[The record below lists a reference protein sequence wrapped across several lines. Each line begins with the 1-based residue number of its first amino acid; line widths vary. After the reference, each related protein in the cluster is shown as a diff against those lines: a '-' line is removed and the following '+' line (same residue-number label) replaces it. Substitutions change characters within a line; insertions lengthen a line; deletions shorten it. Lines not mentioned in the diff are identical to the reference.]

1 MPAPRCAPL
10 LLSILLLA
18 PLGACQVQT
27 GGAGGSEEDDSFRPD
42 PRTLVEVSSIRT
54 GDVSDFLVS
63 TGTVESEAQADLV
76 PEAPGQVIEI
86 LAEEG
91 DEVEAGQVLAV
102 VRNIKL
108 SAALDR
114 AEAELARAEAELLK
128 IEQLHA
134 QGAVSDRDLSE
145 ARYLART
152 ARATRDE
159 AAGGTGQT
167 LITSPIAGTVSV
179 RDVRYGEIAGGQ
191 RAFQVV
197 DLSRLR
203 VVVRLP
209 ERDLAR
215 LAVGLPAA
223 ISSVYDEENPV
234 SATVTRIAPTV
245 DPATGT
251 VRVTLTLEP
260 GQSVLRPGQYVSAR
274 VEVDHHQDV
283 LVMPRRALLYEEGEP
298 LAFRVAIEDPPPREA
313 SEGPSLPEMSLFS
326 FGDKGDD
333 EVGDEELP
341 GPYRVARKVALEIGY
356 IDEDSV
362 EITSGLGVGDEVV
375 VTGQA
380 ALRDGARVRYP
391 EDPRLGDG
399 GDEGGGPAVEP
410 EDAG

>member
-1 MPAPRCAPL
+1 MPAPRCTPL
-10 LLSILLLA
+10 LLSLLLLA

-27 GGAGGSEEDDSFRPD
+27 GGDEVSEEEDSFRPD
-42 PRTLVEVSSIRT
+42 PRTLVEVSSIRI

-76 PEAPGQVIEI
+76 PEAPGQVVEI

-102 VRNIKL
+102 VRNINL

-128 IEQLHA
+128 VEQLHA

-145 ARYLART
+145 ARYLVRT

-159 AAGGTGQT
+159 AAGSAGQT

-215 LAVGLPAA
+215 LAIGLPAA
-223 ISSVYDEENPV
+223 ISSVYDEETPV
-234 SATVTRIAPTV
+234 GATVTRIAPTV

-274 VEVDHHQDV
+274 IEVDHHRDV

-298 LAFRVAIEDPPPREA
+298 LAFRVAIEDPPPREP
-313 SEGPSLPEMSLFS
+313 SEGPALTEVSLFR
-326 FGDKGDD
+326 FGGAKDD
-333 EVGDEELP
+333 GVEDEELP

-362 EITSGLGVGDEVV
+362 EVTSGLRAGDEVV
-375 VTGQA
+375 ITGQA

-399 GDEGGGPAVEP
+399 GDEGAVDP